1 MKIQSDLTI
10 DPELQRL
17 LEWAKN
23 NPPSEEQLRE
33 QRISVA
39 YGNLALHNPS
49 ITKDDVRRAASQM
62 RLLQE
67 RR

>member
-33 QRISVA
+33 QRISFV
-39 YGNLALHNPS
+39 YGNLMGRS
-49 ITKDDVRRAASQM
+49 TKEQVRRTANDI
-62 RLLQE
+62 RLLPP
-67 RR
+67 RT